1 MGTLK
6 LSKVLNDS
14 QKRHA
19 ARIGISIEEYQQHV
33 IDRINEM
40 RDNIL
45 PKTFRDPKM
54 KRDKVK
60 CKNPVLVVG
69 NGPSL
74 YHNFEQI
81 RNFKGTVVS
90 LDINFDKLMNEKIIP
105 DYVVT
110 LEVFVRPT
118 PMFHPDNLDNA
129 KDKTKLIGSAM
140 THQSIFN
147 MANAHGMKNEKYILR
162 EEPRLSNAGMF
173 AVAWAN
179 EALKP
184 DKIFLVGFEHDGL
197 EYTKLVFEY
206 WQYDFWYWI
215 RKWEKELIV
224 NCSDGGALYFED
236 FIIDAKLES
245 LEIGN

>member
-1 MGTLK
+1 MGKLK
-6 LSKVLNDS
+6 LSKELNDS

-19 ARIGISIEEYQQHV
+19 SRIGIPIGEYQQHV
-33 IDRINEM
+33 INRIQEM

-45 PKTFRDPKM
+45 PNTVRDPKM
-54 KRDKVK
+54 KRDKIK
-60 CKNPVLVVG
+60 CKNPVLIVG

-74 YHNFEQI
+74 NHNYDNI
-81 RNFKGTVVS
+81 KKFKGTIVG
-90 LDINFDKLMNEKIIP
+90 LDVNFDKLMDNGITP
-105 DYVVT
+105 DYLLT
-110 LEVFVRPT
+110 LEVYVRPS
-118 PMFHPDNLDNA
+118 MFHPVNLDNC
-129 KDKTKLIGSAM
+129 KNKTKFIGSAM
-140 THQSIFN
+140 THESVLN
-147 MANAHGMKNEKYILR
+147 MAKAHGIPNERYINK
-162 EEPRLSNAGMF
+162 EEPRIANAGIF
-173 AVAWAN
+173 SVVWAKEN
-179 EALKP
+179 LNP

-236 FIIDAKLES
+236 FIIDANLGS